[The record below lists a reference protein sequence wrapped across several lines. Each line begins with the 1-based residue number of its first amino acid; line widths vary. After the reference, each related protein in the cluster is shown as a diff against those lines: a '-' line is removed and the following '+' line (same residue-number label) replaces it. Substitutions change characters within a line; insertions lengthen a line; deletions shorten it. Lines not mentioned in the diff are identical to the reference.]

1 MVLEDEREQ
10 SKSGISVVNNTLTD
24 NATFVEPSK
33 QKIEVKH
40 SASQVS
46 IASNNCISSLS
57 DNNENGN
64 SRKRRMQSELEQLTR
79 NEHRKTTK
87 PGIVQLYASDFD
99 NTANTT
105 ETMDASNSSR
115 PKRRIKTVQRYSDTR
130 YTHAQQVKL
139 FELAGKCGTGFL
151 CPQCETHLSY
161 DVKECYSCGV
171 GCCYEPGIGVVILKD
186 REDIGKFESVIR
198 SRDIQ
203 IDDNPIDKTNG
214 KINNNK
220 LEESTRPPGKRIAP
234 PRKSKSNK
242 HHNGSAIVTNRELG
256 SVTTSSNVS
265 KEWAY
270 DMLANAKAKECEACM
285 QLFLPSY
292 LQRHRKRC
300 HRLVPTEFGCP
311 ICPGL
316 SFELMKDRN
325 LHMVENHPGKPINLS
340 DEEKAKTKLYL
351 YNCPRCDTSMTY
363 GDLRDHL
370 EKDHS
375 EDINA
380 IKDMVTCTC
389 PFCLQ
394 GPNPKRST
402 FVSTDSF
409 LAHVRE
415 HHKGCNVKG
424 EKLKLGGS
432 GIRKRNSGGKT
443 GNITT
448 PPHIDS
454 YREKMIPPSFSNNT
468 HEALATIN
476 PLTSTSDDVY
486 WYALIPEILIAD
498 AKVGSI
504 SYKTGALISGIIE
517 ALENKIES
525 IREKI
530 KLLSKENAKK
540 DDDEY
545 LSEHRL
551 YIKGIRER
559 KNKAEGEALE
569 KFMYKDK
576 CEEHQRWL
584 DYQSRTKKKSPE
596 ELELESL
603 KTRPF
608 LFVSSSGKSVGTRR
622 DKCPF
627 GEEGCELC
635 NGWYATCIITNEEF
649 SEGDGNVV
657 KAIENLK
664 NEKRSSSFIPSRGF
678 RRITEEDLPDDTPGD
693 KKASESKERTRTR
706 GSGKAEML
714 RLVELKHSLDF
725 IRDFNRGVKR

>member
-1 MVLEDEREQ
+1 MVLEDEMEQ
-10 SKSGISVVNNTLTD
+10 SKSGISVVNNTLTE
-24 NATFVEPSK
+24 NATFVEPPK
-33 QKIEVKH
+33 EKIEVKE
-40 SASQVS
+40 SANQIS
-46 IASNNCISSLS
+46 IASNNCTSSLS
-57 DNNENGN
+57 DHNENGN
-64 SRKRRMQSELEQLTR
+64 SRKRRRQSELEQLTR

-99 NTANTT
+99 NTANAS
-105 ETMDASNSSR
+105 ETMVASNSSR

-151 CPQCETHLSY
+151 CPQCVTHLSY

-171 GCCYEPGIGVVILKD
+171 GCCYQPGIGVVILKD
-186 REDIGKFESVIR
+186 REDISKFESVIR

-203 IDDNPIDKTNG
+203 IDGNPIDNTNG

-220 LEESTRPPGKRIAP
+220 LEESIQPPGKRMAP

-242 HHNGSAIVTNRELG
+242 HHNGSATVTKRELG
-256 SVTTSSNVS
+256 SVTISSNIS

-316 SFELMKDRN
+316 PFESMKDRN
-325 LHMVENHPGKPINLS
+325 LHMVESHPGKPINLS
-340 DEEKAKTKLYL
+340 DEEKARTKLYL
-351 YNCPRCDTSMTY
+351 YDCPRCDTSMTY

-370 EKDHS
+370 DKDHS

-394 GPNPKRST
+394 GPNPRRST

-415 HHKGCNVKG
+415 NHKGCNVKG

-432 GIRKRNSGGKT
+432 GIRKRNSSGRT
-443 GNITT
+443 ENITT

-454 YREKMIPPSFSNNT
+454 YREKMTPPSFSNNT
-468 HEALATIN
+468 HEASATMN
-476 PLTSTSDDVY
+476 PPISTSEDFY

-504 SYKTGALISGIIE
+504 SYKKGALISGIIE

-525 IREKI
+525 LREKI
-530 KLLSKENAKK
+530 KLLPKENAKK

-545 LSEHRL
+545 LFEHRL

-608 LFVSSSGKSVGTRR
+608 LYVSSSGKSVGTRR

-627 GEEGCELC
+627 GEGCELC
-635 NGWYATCIITNEEF
+635 NGWYATCIITNEEI

-664 NEKRSSSFIPSRGF
+664 NEKRSSAFIPSRGF
-678 RRITEEDLPDDTPGD
+678 RRITEEDLPDDTSGD

-706 GSGKAEML
+706 GNGKAEML

-725 IRDFNRGVKR
+725 IRDFNRGVQK